1 MVVQMHG
8 RGNHQLVRFYG
19 FNLLA
24 EGLLNPLLVGGSGSL
39 WTRFFGLVPKELA
52 LKHLVVIFNIVT
64 LLFLMNSIPIMSPFV
79 ACLNLET

>member
-24 EGLLNPLLVGGSGSL
+24 EGVLNPLSVGGFWFSLDSFFSAYPSKRTSTKTSG
-39 WTRFFGLVPKELA
+39 W
-52 LKHLVVIFNIVT
+52 FNIVT
-64 LLFLMNSIPIMSPFV
+64 LLFLMNSIPIMPPFV